1 VLGGI
6 LWFVGLI
13 VMWNMVLGLIILT
26 TAGAWPILLV
36 PVFYIAATWAAW
48 MAARAFNRRNAI
60 TVR

>member
-1 VLGGI
+1 
-6 LWFVGLI
+6 
-13 VMWNMVLGLIILT
+13 MWNMVLGLIILT